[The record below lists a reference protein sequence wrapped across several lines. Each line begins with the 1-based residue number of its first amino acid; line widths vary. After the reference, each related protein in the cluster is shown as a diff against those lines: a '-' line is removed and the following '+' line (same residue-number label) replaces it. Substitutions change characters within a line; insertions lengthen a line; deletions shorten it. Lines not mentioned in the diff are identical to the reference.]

1 MDKYLKLI
9 RIKHWI
15 KNFLIFIPMIC
26 GDVINYNNVIVTVL
40 GFFSF
45 CFASSFIYIIN
56 DIKDIEK
63 DKLHLQKKKRPLASG
78 KISKKIALLISI
90 LMFIGALI
98 LNYLTNMKIISSSLC
113 LLLIYIL
120 TNILYSFGLKNI
132 AIIDVML
139 LTLGFVIR
147 VYYGSFLINIEVSNW
162 LFLTIMSGALF
173 LGLGKRKKELIHNKN
188 IRGSLKD
195 YNEDFLDKFQYT
207 TLSMTLLFYSL
218 WTMER
223 NINYLVFTIP
233 IVIIIFMR
241 YCLEVEKQNEG
252 DPVTVFYS
260 DKFLLFTCFL
270 YAIIMLFILVI
281 K

>member
-1 MDKYLKLI
+1 MWKYLNLI

-15 KNFLIFIPMIC
+15 KNFLIFIPIVC
-26 GDVINYNNVIVTVL
+26 GDAISYNNLIVTIL

-45 CFASSFIYIIN
+45 SFTSSFIYIIN

-63 DKLHLQKKKRPLASG
+63 DKLHSKKKNRPLVSG
-78 KISKKIALLISI
+78 TISKKKAILISI
-90 LMFIGALI
+90 LMLIGALI
-98 LNYLTNMKIISSSLC
+98 LNYLTNMKIISSSLY

-132 AIIDVML
+132 AIIDVVL

-188 IRGSLKD
+188 VRRSLKD
-195 YNEDFLDKFQYT
+195 YNEEFLDKFQYT

-218 WTMER
+218 WTMEK
-223 NINYLVFTIP
+223 NIDYLVFTIP
-233 IVIIIFMR
+233 IVVIIFMK
-241 YCLEVEKQNEG
+241 YCLEIEKQNEG

-260 DKFLLFTCFL
+260 DKFLLITCFL